1 MTKGDILFL
10 QSLVDSHKRVVA
22 ADCAARHLDHSA
34 YTRRIRTAEMRAT
47 RIIRSMGYR

>member
-10 QSLVDSHKRVVA
+10 QSLVESHKRVIA
-22 ADCAARHLDHSA
+22 ADCAARHLDHSIYA
-34 YTRRIRTAEMRAT
+34 RRVRATEMRAS